1 MTVTRLLPAPDLF
14 GHVTFCDDIRFEA
27 DGKVNFIGTY
37 RGTIFIHVP
46 FPASL
51 PKFYIGVFFAQQRE
65 LFDANLSIW
74 IYLPED
80 SDQAE
85 ASIRIEATE
94 AAKGAVE
101 RRLNESGDLR
111 EDMTIIQIAAQII
124 LSPLLLNKEGVI
136 RVRVL
141 RQGELH
147 RLGSIRIALSPNVQQ
162 PSPTEES
169 TVVG

>member
-1 MTVTRLLPAPDLF
+1 MTVPRLLPPQNFF

-51 PKFYIGVFFAQQRE
+51 PKFCIGVFFAQQRE

-80 SDQAE
+80 LDEGE

-101 RRLNESGDLR
+101 QRLSESGELR

-124 LSPLLLNKEGVI
+124 LTPLVLNKEGLI

-147 RLGSIRIALSPNVQQ
+147 RLGSIRIVHAATVQQPNVQQ
-162 PSPTEES
+162 E
-169 TVVG
+169 VAAG